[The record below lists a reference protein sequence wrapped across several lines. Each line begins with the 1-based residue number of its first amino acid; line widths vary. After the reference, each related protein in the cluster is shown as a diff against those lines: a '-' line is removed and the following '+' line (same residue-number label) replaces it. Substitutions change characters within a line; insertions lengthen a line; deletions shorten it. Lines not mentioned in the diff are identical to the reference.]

1 MRILV
6 IDDYD
11 PFRAFLT
18 DVLNDAGYEVS
29 EARNGRD
36 GLRLFR
42 ESPTDLVITDVLM
55 PEKDGIE
62 IITELRRDF
71 PKVKI
76 IAVSG
81 GGSYSADG
89 YLQMAKLLG
98 SARTLAKPVR
108 SELLLEVVHD
118 VLSEK

>member
-18 DVLNDAGYEVS
+18 DVLIDAGYEVS

-62 IITELRRDF
+62 IITELRREF
-71 PKVKI
+71 PTVKI

-108 SELLLEVVHD
+108 SEQLLEVVHE